1 MKINNPFFIKKKN
14 IYLSEILKILGI
26 KKGKKDLK
34 INNIADLNAASNNDI
49 SFISNLKYL
58 DVLKKSKAKY
68 IISNCERCIE
78 VCL

>member
-49 SFISNLKYL
+49 S
-58 DVLKKSKAKY
+58 
-68 IISNCERCIE
+68 
-78 VCL
+78 